1 MLLALDP
8 GCENSAVVS
17 LWADKIDGFIMPNQ
31 ELLRWLGHDIDDSYT
46 RGWTLVI
53 EQVESYG
60 MPVGREVFETVFWS
74 GRFAQA
80 WAARGGVWILMPRR
94 AVKLALCGSPRATDA
109 TIRQALV
116 DRFGPGKDRA
126 IGRKASPGPLYGI
139 KADMWQA
146 LALGVVYQ
154 EMTQNDRSLAASK

>member
-8 GCENSAVVS
+8 GCDQSAVILMESGEVR
-17 LWADKIDGFIMPNQ
+17 GFIMPNPD
-31 ELLRWLGHDIDDSYT
+31 LLKWLGLREAS
-46 RGWTLVI
+46 RSTLVI

-80 WAARGGVWILMPRR
+80 WAARGGVWTRMPRR
-94 AVKLALCGSPRATDA
+94 AVKMALCGSPRATDA
-109 TIRQALV
+109 TIRKALV

-139 KADMWQA
+139 KSDMWQA
-146 LALGVVYQ
+146 LALAVTYLEAQTGTEAV
-154 EMTQNDRSLAASK
+154 